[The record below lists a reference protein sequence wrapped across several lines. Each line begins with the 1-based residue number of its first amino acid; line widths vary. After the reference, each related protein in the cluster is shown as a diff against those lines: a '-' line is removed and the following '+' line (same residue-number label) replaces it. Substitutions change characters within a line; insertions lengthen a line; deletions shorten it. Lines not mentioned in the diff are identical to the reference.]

1 MGKMKSIAMELD
13 KYSSWKKE
21 EERQPYLEKQKK
33 DTVNHPSHYTFGN
46 YEVLPV
52 LQDWFPK
59 DPLAWQV
66 VKYMSRYKHK
76 GTPLQ
81 DLQKAEFYLKE
92 LIKDATSPA
101 RN

>member
-1 MGKMKSIAMELD
+1 MGKMKSIAIEMEEQEQNL
-13 KYSSWKKE
+13 
-21 EERQPYLEKQKK
+21 
-33 DTVNHPSHYTFGN
+33 VNHPSHYTFGH

-66 VKYMSRYKHK
+66 VKYISRYKHK

-81 DLQKAEFYLKE
+81 DLMKAEFYLRE
-92 LIKDATSPA
+92 LIKNATSIE
-101 RN
+101 

>member
-1 MGKMKSIAMELD
+1 MKAIAIEM
-13 KYSSWKKE
+13 E
-21 EERQPYLEKQKK
+21 EEEQDK
-33 DTVNHPSHYTFGN
+33 VNHPSHYTFGK

-52 LQDWFPK
+52 LQDWFLT

-92 LIKDATSPA
+92 LIKNATTPT
-101 RN
+101 

>member
-1 MGKMKSIAMELD
+1 MGKMKAIAIEME
-13 KYSSWKKE
+13 E
-21 EERQPYLEKQKK
+21 QEQ

-92 LIKDATSPA
+92 LIKNASTYT
-101 RN
+101 